1 MIPTYVNMFMAKTML
16 RLNILTV
23 ACLLKTAR
31 KNMTRQYTLAWNEHD
46 EGGWCCPTLAVY
58 ENGMPVRGENGEPI
72 MDRTYLDALKKALR
86 DIRKKKE

>member
-1 MIPTYVNMFMAKTML
+1 
-16 RLNILTV
+16 
-23 ACLLKTAR
+23 
-31 KNMTRQYTLAWNEHD
+31 MTRQYTLAWNEHD

-86 DIRKKKE
+86 DIRKKRVKLKACKVHAFFIFKLNHNFQIGCRQNPF